1 MKKNTDPKRTMRDT
15 FLWVGVALITAAA
28 FALTYLFHFSGP
40 IKVLVWLVWL
50 VLGLAL
56 AFFTKKG
63 QAVFVFAKEAKVEL
77 KKVVWPTRQETVQTT
92 SIVMVM
98 VGATGFVLWGVDSVM
113 MWAIGKI
120 THLG

>member
-1 MKKNTDPKRTMRDT
+1 MKKTESKRNIRDT
-15 FLWVGVALITAAA
+15 FLWSAVLLITLIA
-28 FALTYLFHFSGP
+28 FALTY
-40 IKVLVWLVWL
+40 KVHLPGAIQALVWLVWL
-50 VLGLAL
+50 VLGLLL

-63 QAVFVFAKEAKVEL
+63 KTVFAFANDAKTEL

-92 SIVMVM
+92 SIVMLM
-98 VGATGFVLWGVDSVM
+98 VGATGFFLWGIDSVM